1 MQGCHWK
8 CRRAHLWLACALL
21 LALPWGWAAATDVAA
36 RTGPAI
42 IGMQVQGSGRLAHG
56 QRVPLPR
63 VLQALG
69 APSQREPSPYECGS
83 AYDEGDT
90 QLLSWAGQ
98 AWESE
103 GRTAVLRRFDVG
115 REGALLLANGT
126 QIGARTSPAD
136 VLQRVPRAHRSGD
149 TVHVTPDPRG
159 LTEERYDLR
168 FDGEGR
174 LFQID
179 YWIAC

>member
-1 MQGCHWK
+1 MPTCGWPARCCSHCH
-8 CRRAHLWLACALL
+8 
-21 LALPWGWAAATDVAA
+21 GGGAATDVAA

-69 APSQREPSPYECGS
+69 TPSQREPSPYECGS
-83 AYDEGDT
+83 AYDEGDI

-98 AWESE
+98 AWESD
-103 GRTAVLRRFDVG
+103 GRTAMLRRFDVG

-126 QIGARTSPAD
+126 QIGARNSPAD
-136 VLQRVPRAHRSGD
+136 VLQQVPRAHRSGD
-149 TVHVTPDPRG
+149 TEGAGQNVRCVTDSG
-159 LTEERYDLR
+159 LSGALTT
-168 FDGEGR
+168 GR
-174 LFQID
+174 LLSLESSRPHGRT
-179 YWIAC
+179 AKELL